1 MDRRLLDHYGR
12 KKRTIVINTHNTSI
26 YEQNESKMLFLDSFF
41 IQKTT
46 FSEVSL
52 RNETHKIP
60 NTYEKHFP
68 TDLIYFLFFI

>member
-1 MDRRLLDHYGR
+1 
-12 KKRTIVINTHNTSI
+12 
-26 YEQNESKMLFLDSFF
+26 MLFLDSFF